1 MVRRNNWIYYGI
13 LAVCVAAG
21 IAGIVRES
29 QGWWFLSLLLLAASV
44 VFEWRRFRCP
54 FCHEKIHW
62 LYYRP
67 GKCCP
72 HCGAELDDDG
82 SE

>member
-1 MVRRNNWIYYGI
+1 MVLRNNWTPCGI
-13 LAVCVAAG
+13 LAARVAAG
-21 IAGIVRES
+21 HAGSLRGS

>member
-1 MVRRNNWIYYGI
+1 MVRRNIRLHYGI
-13 LAVCVAAG
+13 LAACIASG

-29 QGWWFLSLLLLAASV
+29 QGWWWLCLLLLAASII
-44 VFEWRRFRCP
+44 FEWVRFRCP

-62 LYYRP
+62 FYYRP

-72 HCGAELDDDG
+72 HCGAELEDD
-82 SE
+82 EE